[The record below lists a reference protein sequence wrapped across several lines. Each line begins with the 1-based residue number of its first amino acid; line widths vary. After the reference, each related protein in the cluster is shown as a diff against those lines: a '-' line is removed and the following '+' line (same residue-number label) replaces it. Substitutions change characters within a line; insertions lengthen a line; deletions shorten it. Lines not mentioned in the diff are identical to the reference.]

1 MTNTQISNKY
11 VCSLTSRELNSKMIL
26 QHNLASITF
35 PARAYLANNA
45 LLWVLVPD
53 NSGSATE
60 NQTKFTV
67 ARRKVSGQFQMPR
80 VTSYYERLK
89 KQTTI

>member
-1 MTNTQISNKY
+1 
-11 VCSLTSRELNSKMIL
+11 MIL

-35 PARAYLANNA
+35 PACAYLANNT

-67 ARRKVSGQFQMPR
+67 ARRKVSG
-80 VTSYYERLK
+80 
-89 KQTTI
+89 